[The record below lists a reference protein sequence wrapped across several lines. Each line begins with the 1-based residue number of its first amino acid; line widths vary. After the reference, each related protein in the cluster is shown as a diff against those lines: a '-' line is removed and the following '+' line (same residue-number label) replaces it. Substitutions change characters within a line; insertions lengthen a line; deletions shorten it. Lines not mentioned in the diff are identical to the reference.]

1 MINPLSNNLAI
12 RYKVCY
18 LSTGLFFANNIPPNN
33 SKRKIMNKGD
43 LVEIV
48 AQDCNLSKT
57 AAEQVLSSVL
67 GAITNAVA
75 TGEKVTLIGFGAFS
89 VSERAAREGRN
100 PKTGGTIQIPAG
112 KVVKFKAGKTLV
124 DAVK

>member
-1 MINPLSNNLAI
+1 
-12 RYKVCY
+12 
-18 LSTGLFFANNIPPNN
+18 
-33 SKRKIMNKGD
+33 MNKGD

-48 AQDCNLSKT
+48 AQDCNLSKA

-75 TGEKVTLIGFGAFS
+75 TGGKVTLIGFGTFS

-100 PKTGGTIQIPAG
+100 PKTGETIQIPAG